1 MFKTTKAKVIFV
13 LVFSII
19 CIITTILL
27 VLYKNIEIEEISN
40 TDVIQETS
48 DKVKEKD
55 VLGIDLEGTYNQ
67 NDLVIEEASVTKEN
81 VEIRYFQISGLK
93 NKIIENKINKE
104 IEHIALN
111 WYKEEITNLNEVI
124 NVYVSMWNSANF
136 ADTISFNI
144 NYVAKIDDNDD
155 GFYQGFKGINYDLN
169 SGEKIT
175 IDKMFTS
182 DAPIENIL
190 RQAAY
195 YDIASSKT
203 EDNLAGDLVVSDY
216 GEIED
221 EIFEIINSYKKGE
234 ITDFYYSP
242 QAIYLVYQD
251 NEKTLSIEMEDYAEY
266 IAIYNRYLSKESLY
280 ENNNVG
286 MKNLYTLSNRYKDIY
301 YYQNYQKADN
311 YFIEISIDFQSTQD
325 DQFAK
330 KLVQDKISAIESE
343 IEKVKQKGIEN
354 PNKFYILNYYISIYT
369 GQEWSTQ
376 QILTNCW
383 EYGNSY
389 EMSVHDFEEN
399 IEPIIIQYNRAE
411 ESGGIPDYVYNF
423 SEMLKTEPQTV
434 TEYYNPET
442 GDKIVI

>member
-13 LVFSII
+13 LVFSLI
-19 CIITTILL
+19 CIIATTLL
-27 VLYKNIEIEEISN
+27 VLYKNIEIEEVSN
-40 TDVIQETS
+40 TDVIQES
-48 DKVKEKD
+48 NEEVKEKD
-55 VLGIDLEGTYNQ
+55 VPGIDLKGTYNQ
-67 NDLVIEEASVTKEN
+67 NDLLIEEKAVTQKD

-93 NKIIENKINKE
+93 NKTVENKINKE

-111 WYKEEITNLNEVI
+111 WYKEEIKDLDEVI
-124 NVYVSMWNSANF
+124 NVYISMWNSANF
-136 ADTISFNI
+136 ADTVSFDI

-169 SGEKIT
+169 TGEKIT

-190 RQAAY
+190 RQSAY
-195 YDIASSKT
+195 YAIASSRC
-203 EDNLAGDLVVSDY
+203 EDNLAGDLIISDY
-216 GEIED
+216 GDIED
-221 EIFEIINSYKKGE
+221 EILEIINSYKKGE

-242 QAIYLVYQD
+242 QAIYLMYQD
-251 NEKTLSIEMEDYAEY
+251 NKKILNIDMEDYAEY
-266 IAIYNRYLSKESLY
+266 IAIYNRYLSEESLY

-286 MKNLYTLSNRYKDIY
+286 MKNLYTLSNRYSDIY

-325 DQFAK
+325 DEFAK
-330 KLVQDKISAIESE
+330 KLVQDKIEAIEAE
-343 IEKVKQKGIEN
+343 IEKVKQKEN
-354 PNKFYILNYYISIYT
+354 PNNFYILNYYISIYT

-376 QILTNCW
+376 QTLTNCW

-399 IEPIIIQYNRAE
+399 IEPIIIEYNRAE
-411 ESGGIPDYVYNF
+411 ESGGIPTYVYDF
-423 SEMLKTEPQTV
+423 SQMLKIEPQSI